1 VKRILLERLQ
11 DRFGELVE
19 SYLAEHDMTQG
30 ELAKRVN
37 LQRTHLNALVN
48 GKRSLSAYYVLQF
61 IRAGVFSMAEIYDH
75 DPETRAEEEFWALA
89 SEAENHALLRKI
101 AQLRK
106 RGVDVDLLLNM
117 IDPDKTPKK

>member
-1 VKRILLERLQ
+1 MKRILLERLQ

-19 SYLAEHDMTQG
+19 SYLEEHDMTQG
-30 ELAKRVN
+30 ELAKRVS
-37 LQRTHLNALVN
+37 LQRTHLNALIN

-61 IRAGVFSMAEIYDH
+61 IRAGVFSMAEIYDCG
-75 DPETRAEEEFWALA
+75 PETSAEEEFWALA
-89 SEAENHALLRKI
+89 SEAENHALLRRI